1 MNVTLVCS
9 HRFDCEFVI
18 SEVNA
23 NIHYYVKADSGFKLA
38 GTNNDKVGK
47 NMSTKAIGNES
58 RLIDT
63 SNYKFPEGSTEEAAA
78 MERDDENPTP
88 PVGDVDIMIVP
99 ERDVPYGQE
108 LKAKLVFTSK
118 AASTRNVDYV
128 IRLSPV
134 TYVDAL
140 GRAMARTSDT
150 KILRAGG
157 VCVRARGGVKELYNG
172 VIA

>member
-23 NIHYYVKADSGFKLA
+23 NIQ
-38 GTNNDKVGK
+38 
-47 NMSTKAIGNES
+47 
-58 RLIDT
+58 
-63 SNYKFPEGSTEEAAA
+63 AAA

-99 ERDVPYGQE
+99 ERDMPYGQE

-157 VCVRARGGVKELYNG
+157 VCVRVRGGVKELYNG

>member
-1 MNVTLVCS
+1 
-9 HRFDCEFVI
+9 
-18 SEVNA
+18 
-23 NIHYYVKADSGFKLA
+23 
-38 GTNNDKVGK
+38 
-47 NMSTKAIGNES
+47 
-58 RLIDT
+58 
-63 SNYKFPEGSTEEAAA
+63 

-118 AASTRNVDYV
+118 AASTRNMDYV

-134 TYVDAL
+134 TYVGAL
-140 GRAMARTSDT
+140 GRAMARTSET

-157 VCVRARGGVKELYNG
+157 VCV
-172 VIA
+172 